1 LVVLISDELMKAR
14 ARNDVAM
21 VLVKAAC
28 KYARLVPAAAADW
41 GRRERSER
49 SRRLA
54 PGRRKDGDDE
64 WM

>member
-41 GRRERSER
+41 GRERSER